1 MKKSIKSIMFTF
13 ICLIII
19 GLWYSPGPMATGH
32 QIINPDS
39 TKVLVIG
46 TLHGNHE
53 TNKNY
58 SYQDLLNI
66 LNTFHPDAIC
76 VEIPSDYFRKRS
88 YLKEMMLAV
97 IFGIENSIKV
107 YPIDWWPSGD
117 DRANRNEYVK
127 TEEYKLKEKQYYELE
142 KSNEIMQDFYKKY
155 GSLDS
160 LWNENKQDYQFFNG
174 EEYNDY
180 IKEMYSINMAVFGDG
195 PMNLSYQTRNSKM
208 LELINNVVAE
218 NKNKR
223 IVILTGAEH
232 KHYFDIELTKR
243 TDLKLVKFKDILP
256 LREEKPSKK
265 ITDFIEKNLAR
276 DYYDVTDFMENIDM
290 MYQGALISL
299 IHGPGMDHD
308 PSIIPDTNIGQAKV
322 ILEEWKSEYPNST
335 YLQFEIAWV
344 EFLEGNYKISAAI
357 LESIAS
363 RLDEIPESV
372 QWFIK
377 TFYYRNLGF
386 CYDILGEREKAINCY
401 NDGIDMCEKL
411 GIKET
416 YVKLTYKNYLT
427 EPYKRKKRVM

>member
-1 MKKSIKSIMFTF
+1 MKKSIKSILFLF
-13 ICLIII
+13 IVLIVI
-19 GLWYSPGPMATGH
+19 GLMYCPMLGASGN
-32 QIINPDS
+32 QNINPDS

-46 TLHGNHE
+46 TIHGNHE

-66 LNTFHPDAIC
+66 LTTFRPDAIC
-76 VEIPSDYFRKRS
+76 VEIPPDYFRKRS
-88 YLKEMMLAV
+88 YLKEMMLAS
-97 IFGIENSIKV
+97 ILGIEHSINV
-107 YPIDWWPSGD
+107 YPIDWWPSED
-117 DRANRNEYVK
+117 NRVNRNEYVK

-142 KSNEIMQDFYKKY
+142 RSNEIMQNFYEKY

-160 LWNENKQDYQFFNG
+160 LWNENKQGYQFFNE

-180 IKEMYSINMAVFGDG
+180 IREMYAINIAVFGDG

-208 LELINNVVAE
+208 LELINNAVAE

-223 IVILTGAEH
+223 IIVLTGAEH
-232 KHYFDIELTKR
+232 KHYFDIELSKR

-256 LREEKPSKK
+256 LREEKPSKN

-276 DYYDVTDFMENIDM
+276 DYYDVTESKENIDM

-299 IHGPGMDHD
+299 IHGLGMDHD

-322 ILEEWKSEYPNST
+322 ILEEWKSDYPNSA

-344 EFLEGNYKISAAI
+344 EFLEGNYKQSAAI
-357 LESIAS
+357 LESIAF
-363 RLDEIPESV
+363 RLDEIPEST

-377 TFYYRNLGF
+377 TFYFRNLGF
-386 CYDILGEREKAINCY
+386 CYDMIGEREKAINCY
-401 NDGIDMCEKL
+401 NDGIAMCKKL
-411 GIKET
+411 GTKEF
-416 YVKLTYKNYLT
+416 YVKLTYKNYLA
-427 EPYKRKKRVM
+427 EPYKGKKL